1 MPNRL
6 DYYRI
11 YKRISNG
18 RTKYGNTTWP
28 DGSSQFW
35 SNAVVD
41 TENKIRIREEE
52 KQRKAQIKREKQQKK
67 AEKERRVE
75 EAKNVIA
82 ATIND
87 LYKTAST
94 GKITFN
100 EDLTK
105 KLFFSTVST
114 LLRPE
119 NKLNI
124 IININDL
131 YYTLTRDNLSR
142 IMQVINNKYVIQGI
156 RRADE
161 ITESDTELIDN
172 IKTDINEITLKSHD
186 PSLIRIPRKGNFFK
200 YYIKDKFLFNQLNL
214 ERYGIYTG
222 FRKKDLREYC
232 LVHAFEQSGKL
243 SDIEMDDLRTM
254 VKNRSIP
261 ISGIKTFAKE
271 YNLFVHIKIID
282 INKNKTDIHNCGNK
296 NSERKIYLALIDDHY
311 IIDEKTTINKY
322 ALENY
327 DKIKHLKDWNKI
339 SGINKKN
346 SYMRQERFI
355 NSSDMVRYFIRN
367 KDKYLTDITHT
378 DDIYKTQYYDLVR
391 EINNLNYDPKICT
404 RITESHNM
412 KENNKNNEKEQKHNI
427 KKLSEMPMVF
437 FDCETDVTGEFH
449 EEYIICAS
457 FYDKN
462 SNFIENK
469 TFWNVKSFFDYIKE
483 ESLLIAHNLG
493 YDFRFVINSK
503 HLFGI
508 NILDKGRSIM
518 QCSAFYKN
526 TVNNKT
532 IRLHFKDSAYVIP
545 AKLKDFPDMFGI
557 PGEKEIMPYTLY
569 NRENLSKNKIRI
581 KKAIKILKLENKL
594 KNKKEMNIM
603 IEQFKLN
610 IKNNGCYIDDK
621 YYNHMKYVEFYCT
634 RDCEIL
640 AQGYN
645 IFRKWINE
653 ITNLDLN
660 EYISLPSIADNYLIN
675 EGCYDGVLELS
686 GTPRAYIQQALV
698 GGRCMTA
705 DNKKHHI
712 EQKLQD
718 FDAVS
723 LYPSAMTRLPGFLK
737 GVPKVIPDD
746 SLTYE
751 FIKQKDGYFIDVEFN
766 TDVKINRHFPLLSC
780 KNDKGIRNFTNN
792 IKNKL
797 FTVDNYTLEDVIE
810 FHGMNVSD
818 FKIIRGYYFEDG
830 FNNKINEKIQFLFN
844 ERAKK
849 KAEDNKIQSLYK
861 LLMNAAYGKT
871 IMKPVSSENKVFTSE
886 SKCFDY
892 ACRNNNYVN
901 YFTEIGHNKWL
912 LKKNKPI
919 HKHYSRPQVGC
930 QILSMSK
937 RIMNEVICLAEDNGI
952 NIYYQDT
959 DSMHIHDNQV
969 QQLSNLF
976 TQKYN
981 RELIGKDLG
990 QFHCDFDV
998 GQDKGT
1004 VPVSLESYF
1013 LGKKCYI
1020 DKISCIKNQKEAIEY
1035 HIRMKGVPQQSI
1047 TGRNEDPMDIYDK
1060 LYDGKKITF
1069 DLLLAGIKLD
1079 FHKNYKIKSKTE
1091 YTRTISFND
1100 SN

>member
-28 DGSSQFW
+28 DGSAQFW

-87 LYKTAST
+87 LYKTASI
-94 GKITFN
+94 KNITFN
-100 EDLTK
+100 KDLTK
-105 KLFFSTVST
+105 KLFFSTVSA

-124 IININDL
+124 LVQIGDL
-131 YYTLTRDNLSR
+131 YYTLTRDNLSK
-142 IMQVINNKYVIQGI
+142 IMQVINNGYVIPGI

-172 IKTDINEITLKSHD
+172 IRYDIDEITIESYD
-186 PSLIRIPRKGNFFK
+186 PTIPRGIRNGKFFK
-200 YYIKDKFLFNQLNL
+200 YYIKDKFLFDQLNL
-214 ERYGIYTG
+214 KRYGIYTG
-222 FRKKDLREYC
+222 FNKKDLREYC
-232 LVHAFEQSGKL
+232 LIHAFEQSGQL
-243 SDIEMDDLRTM
+243 NTEELDYMRII
-254 VKNRSIP
+254 VKNRAVPVSC
-261 ISGIKTFAKE
+261 IKMFAEK
-271 YNLFVHIKIID
+271 YNLFIKILVID
-282 INKNKTDIHNCGNK
+282 LNGNNRKTIKYGN
-296 NSERKIYLALIDDHY
+296 NSSNRTFNLALIDDHY
-311 IIDEKTTINKY
+311 IIDEQVKINKY

-339 SGINKKN
+339 SGINNKN
-346 SYMRQERFI
+346 SYCRRERFI

-367 KDKYLTDITHT
+367 KDKYLIDITHT

-391 EINNLNYDPKICT
+391 EINNLNYDPEICT
-404 RITESHNM
+404 RITESKNM
-412 KENNKNNEKEQKHNI
+412 KEKRNNKENNLKR
-427 KKLSEMPMVF
+427 LSEMPMVF

-503 HLFGI
+503 HLFDI
-508 NILDKGRSIM
+508 NILDKGKSIM
-518 QCSAFYKN
+518 QCSASYKN
-526 TVNNKT
+526 YNDDKT
-532 IRLHFKDSAYVIP
+532 IKLHFKDSAYVIP

-723 LYPSAMTRLPGFLK
+723 LYPSAMTRLHGFLK

-780 KNDKGIRNFTNN
+780 KNEHGIRNFTNN
-792 IKNKL
+792 IKNEI

-810 FHGMNVSD
+810 FHGIDVSD
-818 FKIIRGYYFEDG
+818 FKIIRGYYFDEG
-830 FNNKINEKIQFLFN
+830 FNNKIKDKINFLFN
-844 ERAKK
+844 ERVKK
-849 KAEDNKIQSLYK
+849 KKEKNKIQSVYK

-871 IMKPVSSENKVFTSE
+871 IMKPISSENKIFTSKD
-886 SKCFDY
+886 KCFNY
-892 ACRNNNYVN
+892 VCRNNNYIK
-901 YFTEIGHNKWL
+901 YFTNIGGNKWMV
-912 LKKNKPI
+912 KKNKPI
-919 HKHYSRPQVGC
+919 DEHYSRPQVGC

-937 RIMNEVICLAEDNGI
+937 RIMNEVICLAEDNDI

-976 TQKYN
+976 AQKYN
-981 RELIGKDLG
+981 RELIGSNMG
-990 QFHCDFDV
+990 QFHCDFEV
-998 GQDKGT
+998 GQDNGT
-1004 VPVSLESYF
+1004 IPVSIESYF

-1020 DKISCIKNQKEAIEY
+1020 DKISCIKNKKKAIEY
-1035 HIRMKGVPQQSI
+1035 HIRMKGIPQLSI
-1047 TGRNEDPMDIYDK
+1047 TGRDEDPMDIYNH
-1060 LYDGKKITF
+1060 LYKGKTIEF
-1069 DLLLAGIKLD
+1069 DLLLSGVKFD
-1079 FHKNYKIKSKTE
+1079 FDKNYKIKSKTNFS
-1091 YTRTISFND
+1091 RSISF
-1100 SN
+1100 